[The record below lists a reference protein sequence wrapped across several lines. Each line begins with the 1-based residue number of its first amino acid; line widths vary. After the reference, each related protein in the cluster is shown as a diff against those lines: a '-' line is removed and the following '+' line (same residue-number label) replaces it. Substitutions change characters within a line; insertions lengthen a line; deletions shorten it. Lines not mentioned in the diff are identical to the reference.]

1 MTDIIDISPL
11 ISEQIGVWPGDVPY
25 RHEVSLHID
34 AGDNL
39 TLGAMHT
46 TFHVGAHA
54 DAPSHYSQGGQPIA
68 ARDLSLYYGPC
79 QVMEVSLPRHA
90 RIRPE
95 HLTQPV
101 SCARLLFKTG
111 SFPDPHDFGH
121 DFNALSPELVDF
133 VAAGGVRLV
142 GIDTPSI
149 DVFDDKSLESH
160 QAVARHDMAVL
171 EGLMLEHVAPGE
183 YLLVALP
190 LRLEHADASPVR
202 AALVRRTPA

>member
-1 MTDIIDISPL
+1 MTNLIDISPL
-11 ISEQIGVWPGDVPY
+11 VSEQIGVWPGDVPY
-25 RHEVSLHID
+25 RHDVSLHID

-54 DAPSHYSQGGQPIA
+54 DAPSHYSPGGQPIA
-68 ARDLSLYYGPC
+68 ERDLSLYYGPC
-79 QVMEVSLPRHA
+79 QVMEVALARRE

-95 HLTQPV
+95 HLVTRV

-111 SFPDPHDFGH
+111 SFPDPTDFGH

-133 VAAGGVRLV
+133 VAERGVRLV

-149 DVFDDKSLESH
+149 DVFDDKNLESH
-160 QAVARHDMAVL
+160 QAVAHHDMAVL
-171 EGLMLEHVAPGE
+171 EGLVLQHVEPGE
-183 YLLVALP
+183 YVLIALP
-190 LRLEHADASPVR
+190 LRLERADASPVR
-202 AALVRRTPA
+202 AVLVRGTHG